1 MIKIGLIGAGR
12 IAGHHIQAIQN
23 YKNLKIVALSDLDN
37 KKFETHKLNK
47 KINKYGHY
55 EEMLSNENLDL
66 VVIMT
71 PSGMHY
77 EHAKQI
83 LKKFKVNIII
93 EKPICLKTSQVIE
106 LYKLAK
112 KRNVQIFPVYQNR
125 YNKCV
130 QFLKQKKTLNQLG
143 AIRLVSVQ
151 VRWCR
156 PQRYY
161 NLADWRGTFSHD
173 GGALTNQGIHHLD
186 VLRHICGEIKRVNT
200 KMKTM
205 GANIEV
211 EDTVVSTL
219 EFKSGAVGTLEIT
232 TAARPKDFN
241 ATISIIGSK
250 GLVQIG
256 GLALN
261 ELQIF
266 TPNENECKKNTEIIP
281 NAYGFGHFSFYK
293 DISKYFSK
301 KIKFPVTYKDCL
313 NTINLLNAFYISD
326 EIKKSF
332 EIKGYKN
339 SKRLGRTNEKISKNY
354 K

>member
-12 IAGHHIQAIQN
+12 IAGHHIRAIKN
-23 YKNLKIVALSDLDN
+23 YKNLKITAISDLNN
-37 KKFETHKLNK
+37 KKFENHKLK
-47 KINKYGHY
+47 KEISRYGHY
-55 EEMLSNENLDL
+55 GEMLNKEDLDL
-66 VVIMT
+66 VVLMT

-83 LKKFKVNIII
+83 LRKFRVNVII

-106 LYKLAK
+106 LYQLAK
-112 KRNVQIFPVYQNR
+112 KKNVQIFPVYQNR

-130 QFLKQKKTLNQLG
+130 QFLKHKKTLYQLG
-143 AIRLVSVQ
+143 KIRLISVQ

-186 VLRHICGEIKRVNT
+186 VLRHICGEVKSVNA

-205 GANIEV
+205 GVDIEV

-219 EFKSGAVGTLEIT
+219 EFKSGALGTLEIT
-232 TAARPKDFN
+232 TAARPRDYN

-250 GLVQIG
+250 GLAQIG
-256 GLALN
+256 GWALN

-266 TPNENECKKNTEIIP
+266 TPNESECKKNTEIIP

-293 DISKYFSK
+293 DISKYFNR

-313 NTINLLNAFYISD
+313 NTINLLNGFYISD

-332 EIKGYKN
+332 NLKGYKD
-339 SKRLGRTNEKISKNY
+339 SSRLGKKNEKISKNY